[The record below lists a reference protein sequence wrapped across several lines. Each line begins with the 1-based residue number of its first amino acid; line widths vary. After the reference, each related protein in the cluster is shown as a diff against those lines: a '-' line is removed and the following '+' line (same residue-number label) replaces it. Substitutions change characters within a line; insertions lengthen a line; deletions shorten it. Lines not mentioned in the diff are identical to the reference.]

1 MVQELRKYFRA
12 KIVGVVMVAMEVV
25 AMRATEVAGAIKP
38 MQLTQ
43 VLWYSSNLTSIYK
56 LLGASNLAKNI
67 ILSIFETVSVILSN
81 FLDCIFCRI
90 SCDESLSDIV
100 DGVWILLIL
109 FNS

>member
-81 FLDCIFCRI
+81 FLHFFSRI

-100 DGVWILLIL
+100 DGVWILLIP
-109 FNS
+109 FKS